1 MNQRSLGS
9 HGPTVSALGLGCIG
23 MTGFYGERSED
34 EGISTLHRALQLGCT
49 FWDSSD
55 AYGPHT
61 NERLLSRVLAQ
72 RRDEVFIGTKF
83 GVTIDPQTLQ
93 RSVNGRPDYVR
104 RSCEASL
111 QRLGVEH
118 IDLYYQHRVDPAT
131 PIEETVSA
139 MADLVREGKV
149 RYLGLCEAAPET
161 IRRAHGVH
169 PITAVQTEYSLWS
182 RDVEEAVLPTL
193 RELGIGLVAYAPL
206 GRGFLTGH
214 IRTRQDLAERDVRR
228 SQPRFAEDNLKH
240 NGRAVDQLQELAIER
255 NITPAQLALSW
266 LLHQGED
273 IIPIPGTTHVTHL
286 EDNLAAAEVH
296 LSMEELT
303 RMAELVTAPRGERY
317 DPAGMQAVGI

>member
-1 MNQRSLGS
+1 MNQRSLGG
-9 HGPTVSALGLGCIG
+9 HGTLVSALGLGCIG
-23 MTGFYGERSED
+23 MTGFYGEKSED
-34 EGISTLHRALQLGCT
+34 EGIRTLQRALQLGCT

-72 RRDEVFIGTKF
+72 QRDEVFIGTKF

-131 PIEETVSA
+131 PIEETVGA

-169 PITAVQTEYSLWS
+169 PIIAVQTEYSLWS

-206 GRGFLTGH
+206 GHGFPSGH
-214 IRTRQDLAERDVRR
+214 IRTRQDLAEKDVRR
-228 SQPRFAEDNLKH
+228 SQPRFAEVNLEH
-240 NGRAVDQLQELAIER
+240 NGRAVDQLKELAVER
-255 NITPAQLALSW
+255 NTTTAQLALSW

-273 IIPIPGTTHVTHL
+273 IIPIPGTTDITHL
-286 EDNLAAAEVH
+286 EENIAAAEVR
-296 LSMEELT
+296 LSTEELA
-303 RMAELVTAPRGERY
+303 RIAELVPVPRGERY
-317 DPAGMQAVGI
+317 DPGGMRSVGI